1 MDISTVNIRG
11 RGWPLTKEAVMG
23 ILLAFAPFLAFAIV
37 DRLMGSVDGL
47 VAGAVISAALLVRD
61 WLRPNAAPKILEIGT
76 FILFAALALYAAL
89 GAPEWS
95 IMDVRL
101 RVDGGLLLI
110 VLVTMLIG
118 KPFTLQ
124 YAREQV
130 DRGLWTTPAFVR
142 TNYVGPVAAFWRHRY
157 RCCHRRCGQV
167 HGMVSGTRRVIPA
180 DDGLTGPG
188 L

>member
-1 MDISTVNIRG
+1 
-11 RGWPLTKEAVMG
+11 MG

-47 VAGAVISAALLVRD
+47 MAGAAISAALLIRD

-76 FILFAALALYAAL
+76 FILFAALALYAVV
-89 GAPEWS
+89 GAPAWS

-130 DRGLWTTPAFVR
+130 DRDLWTTPAFVR
-142 TNYVGPVAAFWRHRY
+142 TNYFITAAWAAAFGVMVLADLVLIYMPDLPPRFGIIATVAAIVGAVKFTGWYPER
-157 RCCHRRCGQV
+157 GVPSAQ
-167 HGMVSGTRRVIPA
+167 TRA
-180 DDGLTGPG
+180 
-188 L
+188 